1 MKFLERNQI
10 LQTSLLRV
18 LGGSFAIHK
27 DLVILALGVTWSALS
42 ANAETRHLSRDELRD
57 RIQGGWAG
65 QMIGVSFGAPT
76 EFRAMGRINEAELK
90 WSPDRVSNAIGQDD
104 LYVEMTFAKVM
115 DDVDLEAT
123 CEQFGDAFCVSKY
136 GLWHANAGA
145 RRALNQGIKAPWSGH
160 PKYNFHANDIDFQI
174 EADFIGLMC
183 PGLPREVVKY
193 CDRVGRV
200 MNYGDGLYGG
210 MFVGGMYSA
219 AYFEPDPRKVVE
231 AGLACIPAK
240 SQYGL
245 LIRDL
250 LAWSAEHPNDWRAVW
265 QLLEQKW
272 DKDDP
277 CPDGALEAFN
287 IDAKLNGAY
296 LASGL
301 LFGGGD
307 FYKTMEIATRCGQ
320 DSDCNPSSAAGV
332 LGVILGYNRIPDQF
346 KCGIPALADTKFE
359 FTDYSFNSIAKS
371 TETRAL
377 KVIQM
382 AGGKVTESEVIV
394 PIQKPKAPKLE
405 QWTPGIPD
413 RKIDVKDSA
422 WSWRG
427 DWKENREGRSTESSG
442 SEFALKFRGV
452 AVALVGDLSQS
463 GGKADVYLDGRKA
476 GVADA
481 YIVENTHDN
490 VLWNVYGLKPGEHTI
505 RLVITG
511 DADPRSKGTKVSLK
525 KAVVYRAA
533 N

>member
-1 MKFLERNQI
+1 M
-10 LQTSLLRV
+10 
-18 LGGSFAIHK
+18 
-27 DLVILALGVTWSALS
+27 
-42 ANAETRHLSRDELRD
+42 
-57 RIQGGWAG
+57 
-65 QMIGVSFGAPT
+65 
-76 EFRAMGRINEAELK
+76 
-90 WSPDRVSNAIGQDD
+90 
-104 LYVEMTFAKVM
+104 
-115 DDVDLEAT
+115 
-123 CEQFGDAFCVSKY
+123 
-136 GLWHANAGA
+136 
-145 RRALNQGIKAPWSGH
+145 
-160 PKYNFHANDIDFQI
+160 
-174 EADFIGLMC
+174 
-183 PGLPREVVKY
+183 
-193 CDRVGRV
+193 
-200 MNYGDGLYGG
+200 
-210 MFVGGMYSA
+210 
-219 AYFEPDPRKVVE
+219 
-231 AGLACIPAK
+231 
-240 SQYGL
+240 
-245 LIRDL
+245 
-250 LAWSAEHPNDWRAVW
+250 
-265 QLLEQKW
+265 
-272 DKDDP
+272 P
-277 CPDGALEAFN
+277 CGALEAFN